1 MPEQAAEK
9 SGHHRSRS
17 KPVHKAHRKVPEAV
31 SRISLHLK
39 IRRSNGYLIGHYL
52 AEVTTPDICVYTG
65 ARKPVADGAKKSLA
79 NAIPAAM
86 DASEYSS
93 IEAQELQAR
102 YDKVAI
108 GSAVAVALVVL
119 LIVFITVS
127 WYIASR
133 KQVVEP
139 SAMRGY
145 SLVNIL
151 GAACITDD
159 CRTAVT
165 ILNSSIDPSA
175 NPCDELYKYAC
186 GKWHAVDDDGRPLS
200 YEANVRYHYVHAV
213 DRKLVGNAT
222 IDMLCN
228 SGDPRAKMGCIYSS
242 CVAFYTKTASTL
254 EKLVTVAKIDTATW
268 SLARDFQAMF
278 YIFVRLI
285 VDTGVP
291 SVLNVVRRDTLTAVI
306 EVGTCISCFAGGD
319 DSFVKYLLSQ
329 AVTIKV

>member
-1 MPEQAAEK
+1 M
-9 SGHHRSRS
+9 GHHK
-17 KPVHKAHRKVPEAV
+17 KPGIAHPG
-31 SRISLHLK
+31 S
-39 IRRSNGYLIGHYL
+39 GGLIGS
-52 AEVTTPDICVYTG
+52 AEAEIEGLVKKSYIQTSHAKHHHHGSG
-65 ARKPVADGAKKSLA
+65 ARRPVADGAKKSLA

-119 LIVFITVS
+119 LIVFIAVS

-165 ILNSSIDPSA
+165 MMNSSIDPSA

-186 GKWHAVDDDGRPLS
+186 GNWHAVDDDGRPLS

-222 IDMLCN
+222 IDRLCN

-242 CVAFYTKTASTL
+242 CVAFYTKTC
-254 EKLVTVAKIDTATW
+254 VCM
-268 SLARDFQAMF
+268 SLKGM
-278 YIFVRLI
+278 
-285 VDTGVP
+285 
-291 SVLNVVRRDTLTAVI
+291 
-306 EVGTCISCFAGGD
+306 
-319 DSFVKYLLSQ
+319 
-329 AVTIKV
+329 